1 MANRTAFRSLSLGLL
16 LLGSGGPALA
26 GEGRLELNHDCAL
39 AGCFAGDTAGYP
51 ITITASGSYVL
62 ASDLV
67 VTTGA
72 VGINIRADQAK
83 VVDLD
88 LNGFAL
94 RGGGS
99 CTGTPVTS
107 CSGAL
112 GTRGLDVTQ
121 PAANDHVLLTLHDGS
136 VVGFQSIG
144 ILLAANTAG
153 GAPLASGSK
162 IERVTVSENGNDGI
176 AFELENGISF
186 SLIDVQVVRNGNRG
200 AGVTNAVDGNLL
212 VRNFLAQGNGSVGLS
227 PASGAFVLQSRF
239 LRNAGNGVI
248 CTPNCTMAMGDNLF
262 GGNAGSQYSISTLR
276 DLGGNVCLEASCP

>member
-1 MANRTAFRSLSLGLL
+1 MAYRNCIRLLAPLL
-16 LLGSGGPALA
+16 LLGSAGTALA

-39 AGCFAGDTAGYP
+39 AGCFAGDSAGYP
-51 ITITASGSYVL
+51 ITITTSGSYVL

-67 VTTGA
+67 VTAGV

-83 VVDLD
+83 VVDID

-112 GTRGLDVTQ
+112 GIRGLDVTQ
-121 PAANDHVLLTLHDGS
+121 PAANDHVLLTVRNGS

-162 IERVTVSENGNDGI
+162 IEGVTVSENGNDGI
-176 AFELENGISF
+176 VFELENGIAL
-186 SLIDVQVVRNGNRG
+186 SLVDVQVVRNGARG
-200 AGVTNAVDGNLL
+200 AGAANGVDGNLE
-212 VRNFLAQGNGSVGLS
+212 VRNFLAHGNGSVGLS
-227 PASGAFVLQSRF
+227 PASGAFLLQSRF
-239 LRNAGNGVI
+239 LRNGGNGVI
-248 CTPNCTMAMGDNLF
+248 CSPNCTLAMGDNLF
-262 GGNAGSQYSISTLR
+262 GGNAGSQYAITTIR